1 MPEFLEAWKSDD
13 PEMRRIPSKT
23 STRSMMSK
31 SVSKLSEV
39 VEQRQVQVL
48 SSQEEWWTYEFA
60 HVVAKIVWMLFFLA
74 TSLLVF
80 LLVADIHPEAFVI
93 TFFVMFIAQLAY
105 FAKVTGYSD
114 VVLGGRTVPIVR
126 YIDWITT
133 TPLMLFELC
142 MIGGAEKHT
151 TILVIGCD
159 LIMHATGIVSAM
171 VVPKEKVKVKYA
183 WFTMSV
189 FCFTLM
195 LLVLHRDVSW
205 GTVNLRPSDVQ
216 ALFDRLEWL
225 TIISWSWYPI
235 VVLLGRAHFGIIS
248 KGTEDALLCILD
260 CIAKLG
266 MEGFV
271 VLSCTAPDAQCHAK

>member
-31 SVSKLSEV
+31 SVSKLSHFAARTGES
-39 VEQRQVQVL
+39 R
-48 SSQEEWWTYEFA
+48 EEWWTYEFA

-80 LLVADIHPEAFVI
+80 LLVTWPYVGAFVI